1 MSEQNG
7 TPPADNGGNKPN
19 QVDYAAELKKMT
31 ETLTSQITNLKGE
44 LNRKV
49 GNIEQRFAPAP
60 IEKEEPLED
69 LIYSNPKKVI
79 EALRKEATQ
88 AAQGIVNES
97 AQKAQAVNN
106 LVYDYPELQNKDSD
120 LFKAAL
126 KVYESMSAEDQN
138 NPMAM
143 KLAVKEAAVDVG
155 IKPRHKRD
163 TQDDFQMSGG
173 GQGTSNNRRRQDPD
187 VTDTTIILAQKM
199 GLDTSNP
206 KVLESLKSRSAR
218 KNWNRY
224 E

>member
-60 IEKEEPLED
+60 VEKEEPLED

-79 EALRKEATQ
+79 ETLRKEATQ